1 MTDKLAIPADEF
13 RRIAA
18 QAVDFLATYYETLAE
33 RPVLVPTTSQAIRRK
48 IDERL
53 PSQGADFEELLRTL
67 RDVICE
73 YARHNAH
80 PRFFGYV
87 SSPGTAITAI
97 GSMLAAALNINAT
110 CWRSAPSGTDL
121 EHLTIDWLMQMVHYL
136 AVTAGLLTR
145 RRS

>member
-1 MTDKLAIPADEF
+1 MPDKLAIPPDEF

-18 QAVDFLATYYETLAE
+18 QAVDFLAAYYEALAD

-48 IDERL
+48 IDEHL
-53 PSQGADFEELLRTL
+53 PSQGADFDELLRTL

-87 SSPGTAITAI
+87 SSPGAAFAAI
-97 GSMLAAALNINAT
+97 GSVLTAALNI
-110 CWRSAPSGTDL
+110 
-121 EHLTIDWLMQMVHYL
+121 I
-136 AVTAGLLTR
+136 
-145 RRS
+145 